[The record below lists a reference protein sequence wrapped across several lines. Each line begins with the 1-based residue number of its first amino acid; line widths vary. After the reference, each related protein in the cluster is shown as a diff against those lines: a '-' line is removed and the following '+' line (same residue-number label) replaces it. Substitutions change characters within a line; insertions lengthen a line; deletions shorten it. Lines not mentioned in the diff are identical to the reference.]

1 MVRRNLG
8 MTIDPVSLSK
18 SSAFDVTDLHR
29 DQAQLLEE
37 QHTTT
42 TTAFT
47 TSSSSTISS
56 DSVKSSIQKFV
67 SLRKTLRMTE
77 RAKEDTDRS
86 ISRVKREMFRVRHF
100 RYDG

>member
-18 SSAFDVTDLHR
+18 SSAFDVTDLQR
-29 DQAQLLEE
+29 DRAQVEE
-37 QHTTT
+37 QHTTA

-77 RAKEDTDRS
+77 RAKEDTERS